1 MKSIKKL
8 TTLLCSV
15 LCGLS
20 LSACSNLETGSSNSN
35 ENPENEIVE
44 TKSAIDGFSDW
55 ALSGG
60 NAGAYSNSFLG
71 GKENRPSDAELEKI
85 LQTANTYFQCHG
97 LTGAHFIVIKDTE
110 EQKNIAPFFGIDNT
124 GTVTIL
130 VVSDGI
136 KSQEYHEA
144 QYYPGSTNVNGGNPE
159 YWNMYYGIYESGWAS
174 AYLNLAAIEAG
185 YRTRAYA
192 ALNIEN
198 AMIGAVDP
206 YGTGGNFEYIT
217 TENWNIEK
225 YMHSKDGKESFD
237 HYVAAL
243 DDTIP
248 LEGNVTLLCVI
259 VIGKVDEIDTTTS
272 TTVKENYKM
281 GMRGKYDFWDKE
293 YNEDNQSATSSS
305 ATTDASSGATKTE

>member
-144 QYYPGSTNVNGGNPE
+144 
-159 YWNMYYGIYESGWAS
+159 
-174 AYLNLAAIEAG
+174 
-185 YRTRAYA
+185 
-192 ALNIEN
+192 
-198 AMIGAVDP
+198 
-206 YGTGGNFEYIT
+206 
-217 TENWNIEK
+217 
-225 YMHSKDGKESFD
+225 
-237 HYVAAL
+237 
-243 DDTIP
+243 
-248 LEGNVTLLCVI
+248 
-259 VIGKVDEIDTTTS
+259 
-272 TTVKENYKM
+272 
-281 GMRGKYDFWDKE
+281 
-293 YNEDNQSATSSS
+293 
-305 ATTDASSGATKTE
+305 